1 MTYHSSPRP
10 RVTHWPKPKKPLF
23 ESKPRSAK

>member
-10 RVTHWPKPKKPLF
+10 KAQHFPKPKKPVWQ
-23 ESKPRSAK
+23 SKPKEQR